1 MMCII
6 ARPLALSS
14 SSRSPRILAQIHCCL
29 KTPRTNHQCL
39 IRSSIHPFSTETDGD
54 EELTAT
60 KEFKSLPIHASIL
73 RYIQSVGVGI
83 PKRQTQAQR
92 KKERRSTVMNATQ
105 ENAFFDRSRRQKLL
119 SSATTKPGAAKIARE
134 VPPSPF
140 GAPPG
145 IRRNPVKIVA
155 RVGNLKDDK
164 FPSNNQRIPEVAL
177 AGRSNVGKS
186 SLLNA
191 LLYNDP
197 VHENTGGRA
206 RRNQLHQKSI
216 PGLKAHISSVPGETK
231 QLTFYQLSTNPDDR
245 LWLVDLPGYGFA
257 YDTKAPEWQECTTHY
272 LLERGKPLKRILLLL
287 DCRHGMKKAD
297 VDFLT
302 SMESTLLQ
310 AQATKGGAKNSR
322 VQLPP
327 LQIVL
332 TKCDL
337 VTQDELA
344 RRVVQVER
352 QLSDCLRRQT
362 SNLPVLL
369 VSVKPQQRG
378 VIEMQKELAAL
389 VPKKEKPKVE
399 EKD

>member
-1 MMCII
+1 MCTLV
-6 ARPLALSS
+6 RPLSLSG
-14 SSRSPRILAQIHCCL
+14 SSRSPRLLAQIYCCS
-29 KTPRTNHQCL
+29 KTPSTQTP
-39 IRSSIHPFSTETDGD
+39 SSARNFSKETDS
-54 EELTAT
+54 EEALSAT
-60 KEFKSLPIHASIL
+60 KEFRSLPIHPSIL

-83 PKRQTQAQR
+83 PKRKTQSQR
-92 KKERRSTVMNATQ
+92 IKERRSAVMNATQ
-105 ENAFFDRSRRQKLL
+105 EKAFFDQNRRQKRL
-119 SSATTKPGAAKIARE
+119 STVSKPGAATIIKEI
-134 VPPSPF
+134 PPSPF
-140 GAPPG
+140 GAPPD

-155 RVGNLKDDK
+155 RVGSLEDDI
-164 FPSNNQRIPEVAL
+164 FPSNSHGIPEVAL

-206 RRNQLHQKSI
+206 RRHQLHQKSI
-216 PGLKAHISSVPGETK
+216 PGLKAHTSPLPGETK

-257 YDTKAPEWQECTTHY
+257 YDSLAPVWQECTTQY

-287 DCRHGMKKAD
+287 DSRHGMKKAD

-302 SMESTLLQ
+302 SMENSLLK
-310 AQATKGGAKNSR
+310 KGHKL
-322 VQLPP
+322 QLPP
-327 LQIVL
+327 LQLVL

-337 VTQDELA
+337 VTQEELA

-362 SNLPVLL
+362 SNLPVLV

-378 VIEMQKELAAL
+378 VIELQKELAAL
-389 VPKKEKPKVE
+389 VPKKPKLKTEKE
-399 EKD
+399 E

>member
-1 MMCII
+1 MCTL
-6 ARPLALSS
+6 ARPLSLSLS
-14 SSRSPRILAQIHCCL
+14 GSSRSPRLLAQIYCCS
-29 KTPRTNHQCL
+29 KTPSTHHRCPSL
-39 IRSSIHPFSTETDGD
+39 SSARKFSKETDSE
-54 EELTAT
+54 EELSAT
-60 KEFKSLPIHASIL
+60 KEFQSLPVHASIL

-83 PKRQTQAQR
+83 PKRKTQSQR
-92 KKERRSTVMNATQ
+92 IQERRSAVMNATQ
-105 ENAFFDRSRRQKLL
+105 EKAFFDQKRRQKRL
-119 SSATTKPGAAKIARE
+119 STVSKPGAATVVKEI
-134 VPPSPF
+134 PPSPF

-155 RVGNLKDDK
+155 RVGKLQRDK
-164 FPSNNQRIPEVAL
+164 FPSNNHGIPEVAL

-206 RRNQLHQKSI
+206 RRHQLHQKSI
-216 PGLKAHISSVPGETK
+216 PGLKAHTSPLPGETK

-257 YDTKAPEWQECTTHY
+257 YDSKAPMWQECTTHY
-272 LLERGKPLKRILLLL
+272 LLERGKSLKRILLLL
-287 DCRHGMKKAD
+287 DSRHGMKKAD

-302 SMESTLLQ
+302 SMENSLLK
-310 AQATKGGAKNSR
+310 KGKKL
-322 VQLPP
+322 QLPP
-327 LQIVL
+327 LQVVL
-332 TKCDL
+332 TKGDL

-362 SNLPVLL
+362 SNLPVLV
-369 VSVKPQQRG
+369 VSVKPQQQG
-378 VIEMQKELAAL
+378 VIELQKELAAL
-389 VPKKEKPKVE
+389 VPKKQKPKIEKE
-399 EKD
+399 E